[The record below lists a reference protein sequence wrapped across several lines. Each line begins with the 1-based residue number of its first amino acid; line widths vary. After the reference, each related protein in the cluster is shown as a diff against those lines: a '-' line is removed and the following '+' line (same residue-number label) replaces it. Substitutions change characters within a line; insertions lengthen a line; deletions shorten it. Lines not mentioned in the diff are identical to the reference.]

1 MGDTVE
7 VLKELAT
14 LVRNAKDIGEN
25 TAERVGRILIGILE
39 NLGLVSEDIYDMF
52 LRKDQPDQTD
62 FLIKF
67 LGGAE
72 FGKFKS
78 GLLGTGG
85 AVHIDDDGNSFAEFD
100 YITVR
105 KLALFFEILVQQM
118 RYVGGAFIVSPAGNT
133 ISKIEEY
140 DTYYR
145 CYFDTADSKI
155 KNQFA
160 VNDLVRRQTFN
171 LNNQAYYWRL
181 VESVGDDYIDLS
193 KTVYDVGSTAPQVGD
208 DIVQLGNTTDVTR
221 QSAIIISAYGSD
233 SPSIKY
239 YHGINSFTLVDRE
252 IKSDY
257 FDSVTGRFV
266 SITYGDTYI
275 GDHDRTS
282 YIEFNQDTGLKVK
295 GAVDV
300 QPGSVGWKNFTGLS
314 DSIQVAVDAAGNALD
329 KANQAQ
335 SDAEDA
341 KQDAEDA
348 KQDAADAAGRL
359 DQWASDSAISPT
371 EKLALKQEL
380 ANLQSEYDTN
390 IANAG
395 KYGLSTTAYTNAWNA
410 YKAELEYHS
419 ADTPENITIRPA
431 FKTSQAT
438 FYTER
443 ETLLTAIAAA
453 AKEYADKLLDSLVVG
468 AENLLLNTGFTGNY
482 KVATLSAATKL
493 SADTSLYSDKLEHW
507 TGTGSVV
514 ADTNSMSGYA
524 CQIGSLAQT
533 VVLISDESYVISY
546 KAKGTSVNV
555 SCGGYTGADS
565 LTSAYKTYTHKFT
578 YQGGGIFMISG
589 SATVCEIKLER
600 GTVRTDWCPSRKD
613 TNPVADSFKLLWYL
627 QDALQGNTQIIG
639 GLTLT
644 SIIMLGQFADG
655 ILKKVNAGISGIWN
669 NDQDVAYWAGGTFE
683 QAIAT
688 IQKIVVLGENP
699 TEADWKDLAK
709 FVATHGG
716 DLVLRGIIYATGGV
730 FNGTVYA
737 KDGIFEGIVKAK
749 AFYTQITEITSMDS
763 QTIDPER
770 HGNYFVGEG
779 SIDESS
785 KVTVT
790 LYMPTAND
798 WTWLNLKM
806 RTQRVSRKGTGIIL
820 GCTGTDKFSL
830 DNLRDS
836 YSMCCCLDNLLS
848 TFLSDGTNWIVEN
861 PNNCTFSND
870 METWY
875 DYQGNKVTIDG
886 RPIVEETQIS
896 NE

>member
-67 LGGAE
+67 LRGVE

-78 GLLGTGG
+78 GLLGTGA

-133 ISKIEEY
+133 ISKIEEF

-335 SDAEDA
+335 TDAEDA

-348 KQDAADAAGRL
+348 KQDATDAAGRL
-359 DQWASDSAISPT
+359 DEWASDSVISPA

-410 YKAELEYHS
+410 YKTELEYHS

-431 FKTSQAT
+431 FKTTQTA
-438 FYTER
+438 FYSER
-443 ETLLTAIAAA
+443 ETLLTSIAAA
-453 AKEYADKLLDSLVVG
+453 AKEYADKLLESLSVG

-482 KVATLSAATKL
+482 KVATLSASTKL

-524 CQIGSLAQT
+524 CQIDSLAQS
-533 VVLISDESYVISY
+533 VVLISGESYVISY

-613 TNPVADSFKLLWYL
+613 SSPVADEFKHLWYL
-627 QDALQGNTQIIG
+627 QDALKGSTQMIG

-644 SIIMLGQFADG
+644 TMIQLGQFVEG
-655 ILKKVNAGISGIWN
+655 VMKKVNAGISGIWN
-669 NDQDVAYWAGGTFE
+669 DDRDVAYWAGGTFE

-688 IQKIVVLGENP
+688 IQKVIGGENP
-699 TEADWKDLAK
+699 TDAEWKNLAK
-709 FVATHGG
+709 FVVTHGG
-716 DLVLRGIIYATGGV
+716 DLVLRGLIYATGGIFDNIIINSARSHDNSFV
-730 FNGTVYA
+730 ISKDGVIVTGDIQTGVDGERIVLSA
-737 KDGIFEGIVKAK
+737 KDKSLTMYSADNI
-749 AFYTQITEITSMDS
+749 EIASLK
-763 QTIDPER
+763 
-770 HGNYFVGEG
+770 FAVGESGGKIARFQLQYFTSAGKMGEVEIG
-779 SIDESS
+779 SYYLQVGNVVGGVTRRLFISAAQLSYWDGPQEYRGYTGQDGDKYYINGLLFT
-785 KVTVT
+785 KVT
-790 LYMPTAND
+790 
-798 WTWLNLKM
+798 
-806 RTQRVSRKGTGIIL
+806 Q
-820 GCTGTDKFSL
+820 
-830 DNLRDS
+830 
-836 YSMCCCLDNLLS
+836 
-848 TFLSDGTNWIVEN
+848 
-861 PNNCTFSND
+861 
-870 METWY
+870 
-875 DYQGNKVTIDG
+875 
-886 RPIVEETQIS
+886 
-896 NE
+896 